1 MTKAEAAEVLEYL
14 KAMYP
19 NTYGKTTDKGLEL
32 AVQGWVDAFEDM
44 PVEAVIA
51 ALKAY
56 ISTDTKG
63 FAPVP
68 GQIRDI
74 IFRAMEKQNA
84 EGLPSEEEAVM
95 LVKSA
100 AANSGYNSVEE
111 FGHLP
116 PIIQDILGWPG
127 TLRTWAML
135 DRSEFETVVLSQF
148 RRQYRDALK
157 SGKTERKTPENTG
170 SALAESV
177 KKMLANGDSLE
188 AYIAGL
194 LDGSS
199 IKAKE

>member
-1 MTKAEAAEVLEYL
+1 MTAIEASAVLEYL
-14 KAMYP
+14 KAAYP
-19 NTYGKTTDKGLEL
+19 IAYAKTDDSGLKTAI
-32 AVQGWVDAFEDM
+32 AVWADAFEDM
-44 PVEAVIA
+44 PVEAVKA

-56 ISTDTKG
+56 ISADTTG
-63 FAPVP
+63 RAPAP

-74 IFRAMEKQNA
+74 IFRAMEKQSA

-111 FGHLP
+111 FKRLP

-135 DRSEFETVVLSQF
+135 DHSEFETVVLSQF

-157 SGKTERKTPENTG
+157 SGKTERKTPESTG

-177 KKMLANGDSLE
+177 KKMLASGDSLE

-194 LDGSS
+194 LDGSAS
-199 IKAKE
+199 GR

>member
-1 MTKAEAAEVLEYL
+1 MAAVKVY
-14 KAMYP
+14 
-19 NTYGKTTDKGLEL
+19 
-32 AVQGWVDAFEDM
+32 
-44 PVEAVIA
+44 IA
-51 ALKAY
+51 
-56 ISTDTKG
+56 TDTTG
-63 FAPVP
+63 FAPKI
-68 GQIRDI
+68 GQLRDI
-74 IFRAMEKQNA
+74 IFRAVEKQNA

-111 FGHLP
+111 FKRLP

-177 KKMLANGDSLE
+177 KKMLASGDSLE

-194 LDGSS
+194 LDGSAS
-199 IKAKE
+199 GR

>member
-1 MTKAEAAEVLEYL
+1 MTAIEASAVLEYL
-14 KAMYP
+14 KAAYP
-19 NTYGKTTDKGLEL
+19 IAYAKTDDSGLKT
-32 AVQGWVDAFEDM
+32 AITVWADVFEDM
-44 PVEAVIA
+44 PVEAVKA

-56 ISTDTKG
+56 ISADTTG
-63 FAPVP
+63 RAPAP

-84 EGLPSEEEAVM
+84 EGLPSEDEAVM

-111 FGHLP
+111 FANLP
-116 PIIQDILGWPG
+116 PIIQDIVGWPG
-127 TLRTWAML
+127 TLRTWAMM
-135 DRSEFETVVLSQF
+135 DRYDFETVVLSQF
-148 RRQYRDALK
+148 RRDYRAKLAE
-157 SGKTERKTPENTG
+157 GKTERKTPETTG
-170 SALAESV
+170 SALADSV

-199 IKAKE
+199 IKTKE

>member
-1 MTKAEAAEVLEYL
+1 MTAIEASTVLEYL
-14 KAMYP
+14 KAAYP
-19 NTYGKTTDKGLEL
+19 IAYAKTDDSGLKT
-32 AVQGWVDAFEDM
+32 AITVWVDVFEDM
-44 PVEAVIA
+44 PVEAVKA

-56 ISTDTKG
+56 ISADTTG
-63 FAPVP
+63 RAPAP

-74 IFRAMEKQNA
+74 IFRAMEKQSNA
-84 EGLPSEEEAVM
+84 GLPSEEKAVM

-100 AANSGYNSVEE
+100 AANSGYGSVEE
-111 FGHLP
+111 FKHLP

-157 SGKTERKTPENTG
+157 SGKTERKTPESTG

-177 KKMLANGDSLE
+177 KKMLASGDSLE

>member
-32 AVQGWVDAFEDM
+32 AVGGWADAFSDM
-44 PVEAVIA
+44 PVEAVMA
-51 ALKAY
+51 AAKAY
-56 ISTDTKG
+56 VATSTEG
-63 FAPVP
+63 FAPTP

-74 IFRAMEKQNA
+74 IFRAMEKQSA
-84 EGLPSEEEAVM
+84 EGLPSEDEAVM

-100 AANSGYNSVEE
+100 VANGNYGSVEA
-111 FGHLP
+111 FANLP
-116 PIIQDILGWPG
+116 PIIQDIVGWPG

-135 DRSEFETVVLSQF
+135 DHDEFETVVLSQF

-157 SGKTERKTPENTG
+157 SGKTERKTPETTG
-170 SALAESV
+170 STLAESV
-177 KKMLANGDSLE
+177 KKMLASGDSLE

-194 LDGSS
+194 LDGS
-199 IKAKE
+199 ADRR

>member
-1 MTKAEAAEVLEYL
+1 MTAIEASAVLEYL
-14 KAMYP
+14 KAAYP
-19 NTYGKTTDKGLEL
+19 IAYAKTDDSGLKT
-32 AVQGWVDAFEDM
+32 AITVWVDAFEDM
-44 PVEAVIA
+44 PVEAVKA

-56 ISTDTKG
+56 ISADTTG
-63 FAPVP
+63 RAPAP

-74 IFRAMEKQNA
+74 IFRAMEKQSNA
-84 EGLPSEEEAVM
+84 GLPSEDEAVM

-111 FGHLP
+111 FKRLP

-157 SGKTERKTPENTG
+157 SGKTERKTPETTG

-177 KKMLANGDSLE
+177 KKMLASGDSLE

-194 LDGSS
+194 LDGSAS
-199 IKAKE
+199 GR

>member
-1 MTKAEAAEVLEYL
+1 MTAIEASAVLEYL
-14 KAMYP
+14 KAAYP
-19 NTYGKTTDKGLEL
+19 IAYAKTDDSGLKT
-32 AVQGWVDAFEDM
+32 AITVWVDAFEDM
-44 PVEAVIA
+44 PVEAVKA

-56 ISTDTKG
+56 ISADTTG
-63 FAPVP
+63 RAPAP

-74 IFRAMEKQNA
+74 IFRAMEKQSNA
-84 EGLPSEEEAVM
+84 GLPSEDEAVM

-111 FGHLP
+111 FKRLP
-116 PIIQDILGWPG
+116 PIIQDILGCPG

-135 DRSEFETVVLSQF
+135 DRDEFETVVLSQF

-157 SGKTERKTPENTG
+157 SGKTERKTPETTG

-177 KKMLANGDSLE
+177 KKMLASGDSLE

-194 LDGSS
+194 LDGS
-199 IKAKE
+199 ADRR

>member
-1 MTKAEAAEVLEYL
+1 MTAIEASAVLEYL
-14 KAMYP
+14 KAAYP
-19 NTYGKTTDKGLEL
+19 IAYAKTDDSGLKT
-32 AVQGWVDAFEDM
+32 AITVWVDVFEDM
-44 PVEAVIA
+44 PVEAVKA

-56 ISTDTKG
+56 ISADTTG
-63 FAPVP
+63 RAPAP

-74 IFRAMEKQNA
+74 IFQAMEKQNP

-100 AANSGYNSVEE
+100 AANSGYNSAEE
-111 FGHLP
+111 FKRLP

-127 TLRTWAML
+127 TLRTWAMM
-135 DRSEFETVVLSQF
+135 DRYDFETVVLSQF

-177 KKMLANGDSLE
+177 KKMLASGDSLE

-194 LDGSS
+194 LDGSAS
-199 IKAKE
+199 GR

>member
-32 AVQGWVDAFEDM
+32 AVGGWADAFSDM
-44 PVEAVIA
+44 PVEAVMA
-51 ALKAY
+51 AAKAY
-56 ISTDTKG
+56 VATSTEG
-63 FAPVP
+63 FAPTP

-74 IFRAMEKQNA
+74 IFQAMEKQNA

-100 AANSGYNSVEE
+100 AANGNYGSVEA
-111 FGHLP
+111 FANLL
-116 PIIQDILGWPG
+116 PIIQDIVGWPG
-127 TLRTWAML
+127 TLRTWAMM
-135 DRSEFETVVLSQF
+135 DRDEFETVVLSQF
-148 RRQYRDALK
+148 RRDYRAKLAE
-157 SGKTERKTPENTG
+157 GKTERKTPENTG

-177 KKMLANGDSLE
+177 KKMLASGDSLE

-194 LDGSS
+194 LDGSAS
-199 IKAKE
+199 GR

>member
-32 AVQGWVDAFEDM
+32 AVGGWADAFEDM
-44 PVEAVIA
+44 PVEAVMA
-51 ALKAY
+51 AAKAY
-56 ISTDTKG
+56 VATSTEG
-63 FAPVP
+63 FAPTP

-74 IFRAMEKQNA
+74 VFRAMEKQNT

-100 AANSGYNSVEE
+100 AANSGYGSVEE
-111 FGHLP
+111 FKRLP

-135 DRSEFETVVLSQF
+135 DRGEFETVVLSQF

-157 SGKTERKTPENTG
+157 SGKTERKTPETTG
-170 SALAESV
+170 SALADSV
-177 KKMLANGDSLE
+177 KKMLASGDSLE

-194 LDGSS
+194 LDGS
-199 IKAKE
+199 ADRR

>member
-1 MTKAEAAEVLEYL
+1 MTAIEASAVLEYL
-14 KAMYP
+14 KAAYP
-19 NTYGKTTDKGLEL
+19 IAYAKTDDSGLKT
-32 AVQGWVDAFEDM
+32 AITVWADVFEDM
-44 PVEAVIA
+44 PVEAVMA

-56 ISTDTKG
+56 ISADTSG
-63 FAPVP
+63 RAPAP

-74 IFRAMEKQNA
+74 IFRAMEKQNNS
-84 EGLPSEEEAVM
+84 GLPSEEKAVM

-111 FGHLP
+111 FKRLP

-148 RRQYRDALK
+148 RRQYRDVLK

-177 KKMLANGDSLE
+177 KKMLASGDSLE
-188 AYIAGL
+188 TYIAGL
-194 LDGSS
+194 LDGS
-199 IKAKE
+199 ADRR

>member
-32 AVQGWVDAFEDM
+32 AVGGWADAFEDM
-44 PVEAVIA
+44 PVEAVMA
-51 ALKAY
+51 AAKAY
-56 ISTDTKG
+56 VATSTEG
-63 FAPVP
+63 FAPTP

-74 IFRAMEKQNA
+74 IFRAMEKQNT
-84 EGLPSEEEAVM
+84 EGLPSEDEAVM

-100 AANSGYNSVEE
+100 TANGNYGSEQE
-111 FGHLP
+111 FKRLP
-116 PIIQDILGWPG
+116 PVIQDIVGWPG

-135 DRSEFETVVLSQF
+135 DRDEFETVVLSQF

-157 SGKTERKTPENTG
+157 SGKTERKTPETTG

-177 KKMLANGDSLE
+177 KKMLASGDSLE

-194 LDGSS
+194 LDGS
-199 IKAKE
+199 ADRR